1 MKVSKF
7 LSLVICMVMVMSLA
21 SPASAAVINPEFEFS
36 LANTGT
42 RFTQDTNP
50 QHKNT
55 KTQPN
60 DPATIYCADTN
71 APGWGYYIHLRSTV
85 GGVETYNYWYNNTN
99 RLRHP
104 TYVDQAN
111 ANQKVYRVWG
121 RIDDDYNGTYTIRGE
136 FNADYTN
143 APSR

>member
-71 APGWGYYIHLRSTV
+71 APG
-85 GGVETYNYWYNNTN
+85 
-99 RLRHP
+99 
-104 TYVDQAN
+104 
-111 ANQKVYRVWG
+111 
-121 RIDDDYNGTYTIRGE
+121 
-136 FNADYTN
+136 
-143 APSR
+143 